1 MSASLGIR
9 NSCRALLL
17 LSATFTTL
25 ITTARLAAAQDTHST
40 QETRIEASVSV
51 FVDPKEPL
59 PVQKAANDLK
69 ADLFKVFGR
78 EPVSVTQMKDFGKV
92 VLVIGEA
99 INLPAEIR
107 CASSTGRESFAFSVR
122 SFALPNREASQV
134 LCLSGA
140 DMRGVIYAIYEFSRA
155 YLGIDPMYLWTDKM
169 PSRRVTIAIPTT
181 FEKTYRGPAFRYR
194 GFFINDE
201 DLLTGWAPAKNGEQS
216 GISLAV
222 WDNIYETIL
231 RLKGDMVVPGTWIFP
246 DDAQIHLATERGL
259 VISQHHAMPVG
270 LNVARWP
277 AGVTYNFTTDSGTL
291 AKAWTNAVRSYQPDE
306 EILWTVGLRGLSD
319 IGYDSMDSSVRG
331 NDKALGELISK
342 AIATQMSIVRKV
354 RPDAEFISDL
364 WQEGARLMRAGYLT
378 VPPEVTLVWADTG
391 YGVLQDNGAAS
402 AGNGVYY
409 HVAMMNFEANQLSE
423 MVPVSR
429 IYSELGRFEKAK
441 ATGYLLL
448 NTSDIRP
455 VAMTAQAVMDTGW
468 YGAPAETADADRTYY
483 QRWSAEE
490 YGARSA
496 EAVAAVYRDYF
507 TAPAVHGEPKREY
520 GDQFYHTEIRKLL
533 LDTMTE
539 APIAFMPDQAPKW
552 ETPHLMDYPDA
563 PQVKARID
571 SDIELCEAA
580 EARWDAVWQEAVQAE
595 SLVASPRRDYYQASV
610 LTMIQINRQ
619 SNRALLLVARAL
631 KDAHE
636 GHRELAQRDAREAL
650 EALDEIQQAKSKA
663 EYGKWKNW
671 YRGDWLTGVSRTQEV
686 VQAYANYLADPFAK
700 LLAPI
705 DWTAWEAY
713 HYILEYQGDRVVD
726 VH

>member
-1 MSASLGIR
+1 MVESGNRGSY
-9 NSCRALLL
+9 RAWLLL
-17 LSATFTTL
+17 AATFTTL
-25 ITTARLAAAQDTHST
+25 LATVRPCAAQGANST
-40 QETRIEASVSV
+40 QEIRLEGSVSV

-69 ADLFKVFGR
+69 SDLFKVFGR
-78 EPVSVTQMKDFGKV
+78 EPVSVTQMQTFGKV
-92 VLVIGEA
+92 VLAIGQA
-99 INLPAEIR
+99 RDLPAELR
-107 CASSTGRESFAFSVR
+107 CASSTERESFAFSLR
-122 SFALPNREASQV
+122 PFAQANGEASQV

-140 DMRGVIYAIYEFSRA
+140 DMRGAIYAIYEFSRA
-155 YLGIDPMYLWTDKM
+155 YLGVDPLYLWTDKK
-169 PSRRVTIAIPTT
+169 PSRRVSIEIPAT
-181 FEKTYRGPAFRYR
+181 FAKTYRGPAFRYR

-201 DLLTGWAPAKNGEQS
+201 DLLTGWAPSKKGEQS
-216 GISLAV
+216 GIAGAV

-277 AGVTYNFTTDSGTL
+277 AGVTYNFTTNSNTL
-291 AKAWTNAVRSYQPDE
+291 EKAWTNAVRSYRTDE

-319 IGYDSMDSSVRG
+319 IGYDSMDPSVRG

-342 AIATQMSIVRKV
+342 AIATQISIVRKV

-391 YGVLQDNGAAS
+391 YGFVQDNGTAA

-429 IYSELGRFEKAK
+429 IYSELGRFEKAG

-455 VAMTAQAVMDTGW
+455 VAMTARAVMDTGW
-468 YGAPAETADADRTYY
+468 YGAPADSADSDKTYY
-483 QRWSAEE
+483 RRWSAEE
-490 YGARSA
+490 YGAGSA
-496 EAVAAVYRDYF
+496 EAVATVYRDYF
-507 TAPAVHGEPKREY
+507 SAPAVHGEPKREY

-552 ETPHLMDYPDA
+552 EVPRLMNHPDA
-563 PQVKARID
+563 RQAEARID
-571 SDIELCEAA
+571 SDIELCAA
-580 EARWDAVWQEAVQAE
+580 AQERWEAVWQGAVQAE
-595 SLVASPRRDYYQASV
+595 SLVALPRREYYQASV

-619 SNRALLLVARAL
+619 GNRALLLVARAL
-631 KDAHE
+631 KDAY
-636 GHRELAQRDAREAL
+636 GGQREIAQREVRDAL

-686 VQAYANYLADPFAK
+686 VRTYAKYLADPFAK

-705 DWTAWEAY
+705 DWSAWEAY
-713 HYILEYQGDRVVD
+713 HYIMEYQGDRVVD
-726 VH
+726 VR